1 MKSHLAEDI
10 RIARPRFHLQTR
22 DGLYAPIAFLFVTER
37 MRDDILHERAL
48 LVSTLP
54 PTQRARQQKLFERYD
69 PVAGARGFT
78 ALLELYRYPFAGSH

>member
-37 MRDDILHERAL
+37 MRDDILHEREL
-48 LVSTLP
+48 LVATLP
-54 PTQRARQQKLFERYD
+54 PAQRARQLIHQ
-69 PVAGARGFT
+69 PARRT
-78 ALLELYRYPFAGSH
+78 HNHVLHALRQSGDF